1 MATTANAANVVKR
14 GITRAIFR
22 WIHIVFAIPILGYI
36 YSPFDK
42 LPSYAFD
49 PVCLRSCNGPF
60 GIVDVER
67 PRRSATDFETI
78 GGWHGRVLAPVIYDR
93 RMTTFG
99 KADYPRMK
107 TMANVTLSRKQ
118 REEILGALK
127 ARFEKNMNRHQGLEW
142 AQVQAKL
149 EAAAEKLW
157 SLNEMERTGGE
168 PDVVGHDKKT
178 GEYIF
183 YDCSA
188 ESPKG
193 RRSICYDREALESRK
208 EHKPKDSAI
217 GMAAA
222 MGIELL
228 TEEQYRELQKLGNFD
243 TKTSS
248 WVKTPPDIKI
258 LGGALFCDRR
268 YDTVFV
274 YHNGAESYYA
284 ARGFRGLLRV

>member
-1 MATTANAANVVKR
+1 
-14 GITRAIFR
+14 
-22 WIHIVFAIPILGYI
+22 
-36 YSPFDK
+36 
-42 LPSYAFD
+42 
-49 PVCLRSCNGPF
+49 
-60 GIVDVER
+60 
-67 PRRSATDFETI
+67 
-78 GGWHGRVLAPVIYDR
+78 
-93 RMTTFG
+93 
-99 KADYPRMK
+99 
-107 TMANVTLSRKQ
+107 
-118 REEILGALK
+118 LK
-127 ARFEKNMNRHQGLEW
+127 ARFEKNMNRHKGLEF
-142 AQVQAKL
+142 AEVQAKL
-149 EAAAEKLW
+149 AANTEKLW

-168 PDVVGHDKKT
+168 PDVVGHDKET

-193 RRSICYDREALESRK
+193 RRSVCYDREALESRK
-208 EHKPKDSAI
+208 EHKPENNAI
-217 GMAAA
+217 DMAAA

-248 WVKTPPDIKI
+248 WVKTLSEIRK

-284 ARGFRGLLRV
+284 ARAFRGSLRV